1 LARLKEAEARMFEA
15 PNYAVASAVRDDGC
29 PQQTVVWIDYDGEHV
44 VFNTAEGR
52 YKPEYI
58 RRQGRA
64 GVHVMDPENPYKWIS
79 VAGPAELTHEGAE
92 EHIDKMAKKYL
103 GKDSYPWRKQGEQRV
118 IVKITPEHV
127 TSYGLS

>member
-1 LARLKEAEARMFEA
+1 
-15 PNYAVASAVRDDGC
+15 
-29 PQQTVVWIDYDGEHV
+29 
-44 VFNTAEGR
+44 
-52 YKPEYI
+52 
-58 RRQGRA
+58 
-64 GVHVMDPENPYKWIS
+64 MDPEDPYKWIS

-103 GKDSYPWRKQGEQRV
+103 GKDSYPWRKEGEQRV